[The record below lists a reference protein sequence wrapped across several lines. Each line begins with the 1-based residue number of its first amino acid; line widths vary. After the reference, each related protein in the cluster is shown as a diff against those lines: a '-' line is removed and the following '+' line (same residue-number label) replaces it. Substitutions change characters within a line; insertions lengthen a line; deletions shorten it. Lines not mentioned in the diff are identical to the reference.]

1 MAFQTSQMDYIQPVQ
16 NTQVSYTRERCE
28 LSEFDLNFS
37 SSYTHTPF
45 SCARPL
51 HKLYGQEIQPSPL
64 ALLAATCSKIGQGT
78 DFVDDQTQNV
88 LNQNHQQ
95 QDFTQVWTPDQQATG
110 QVNDGFTTHTGNL
123 LPAHNQGSQ
132 TLYSP
137 LNALSQIENGQVYY
151 AIVTTS
157 PAAQEQNRQ
166 DNQVLTLASTT
177 NDSQTAEQMFSFE
190 SPIVSDSNAWTTTKT
205 TTTDNSAN
213 GIQWW
218 QNKPLN
224 WVNTNVANAEQ
235 FPSANCAATTLVDN
249 IEAQQQQQQQP
260 QQQQQQ
266 SQQIVVNPVNNDS
279 ETATY
284 IQVTRT
290 PQGHII
296 LTQDGSDASKWS
308 SDATINLNVVASPTP
323 PTTPSTSG
331 NIVPVTLPLDA
342 VTNVQTAINNS
353 NNNPISPS
361 TGRRLRRVACTC
373 PNCRDGEGRTANGRK
388 QHICHIPGCGKV
400 YGKTSHLRAHLRWH
414 SGERPFVCNWLFC
427 GKRFTRSDELQRHRR
442 THTGEKRFTCNEC
455 GKKFMR
461 SDHLSKHVK
470 THSNSKGKNPASIQ
484 SSSQEPIPIQ
494 PHVETAEIPEI
505 EPPNM
510 QNDGTAVVEINIP
523 QVAVNHED
531 CVAVPQPQYREQS
544 IEDEF
549 DDTSAED
556 FINADFGSIE

>member
-1 MAFQTSQMDYIQPVQ
+1 MPAPCTY
-16 NTQVSYTRERCE
+16 
-28 LSEFDLNFS
+28 
-37 SSYTHTPF
+37 
-45 SCARPL
+45 
-51 HKLYGQEIQPSPL
+51 YGQEIQPSPL

-88 LNQNHQQ
+88 LNQTQQQ
-95 QDFTQVWTPDQQATG
+95 QDFAQVWTPDQPATG
-110 QVNDGFTTHTGNL
+110 QVNDGFTAHPGNL
-123 LPAHNQGSQ
+123 LPAHSQGSQ

-137 LNALSQIENGQVYY
+137 LNALNQIENAQVYY

-157 PAAQEQNRQ
+157 PAAQDQNRQ
-166 DNQVLTLASTT
+166 DNTNQVLTLASST

-190 SPIVSDSNAWTTTKT
+190 TPVVSDSSAWTTTKT
-205 TTTDNSAN
+205 STTDNSAN
-213 GIQWW
+213 SVQWW
-218 QNKPLN
+218 QNKPIN

-235 FPSANCAATTLVDN
+235 FPSPNCAATALVDN
-249 IEAQQQQQQQP
+249 AIEAQQQQQLQQP
-260 QQQQQQ
+260 QQQQQHTP
-266 SQQIVVNPVNNDS
+266 QIVVNPVNNDS

-296 LTQDGSDASKWS
+296 LTQDRSDASKWP
-308 SDATINLNVVASPTP
+308 SDATINLNVVASPAP
-323 PTTPSTSG
+323 QTTQSTSG

-342 VTNVQTAINNS
+342 VTNVQTTVNNS
-353 NNNPISPS
+353 ENNPISPS

-470 THSNSKGKNPASIQ
+470 THSNTKGKTAN
-484 SSSQEPIPIQ
+484 SSSQGPIPIQ
-494 PHVETAEIPEI
+494 PHVEI

-510 QNDGTAVVEINIP
+510 QNDGTAVVEIDIP
-523 QVAVNHED
+523 QVAVTQDD
-531 CVAVPQPQYREQS
+531 CVSVAQPQFREQS

-549 DDTSAED
+549 DNTSAED
-556 FINADFGSIE
+556 FINAGFGSIE